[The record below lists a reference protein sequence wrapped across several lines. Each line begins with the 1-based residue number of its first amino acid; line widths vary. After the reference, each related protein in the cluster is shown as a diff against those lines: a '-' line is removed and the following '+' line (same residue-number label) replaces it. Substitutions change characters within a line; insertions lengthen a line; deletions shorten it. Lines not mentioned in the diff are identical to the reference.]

1 MSQGK
6 TSLVPGVDQGQMYL
20 AELGEFLLFW
30 LKENLRFFIVQWIPK
45 IDSSQEKKTYSLRGI
60 FWFPTIHIAWKPLI
74 FKQHELSCSIIISS
88 IAFVPLRLTAGT
100 WLYGRWNLARFTH
113 RPWHCFKDLD
123 TSRASTQLMLSWG
136 LDKCLVLYL
145 LAFP

>member
-6 TSLVPGVDQGQMYL
+6 TSLMPGADQGQMYL
-20 AELGEFLLFW
+20 AELGWEFLLFW
-30 LKENLRFFIVQWIPK
+30 LKENLRFFIVLWIPK

-88 IAFVPLRLTAGT
+88 IASVPLRLTAGT
-100 WLYGRWNLARFTH
+100 WLYGRWNLARFKELDSHIDLGTALKTYTH
-113 RPWHCFKDLD
+113 PEPVHN
-123 TSRASTQLMLSWG
+123 
-136 LDKCLVLYL
+136 
-145 LAFP
+145 